1 VTLPL
6 SNRARAKLLDD
17 RGPVNEYLGVRL
29 GTDAFAVPLA
39 SVREILVLPA
49 LTRVP
54 RAPRDVMGIL
64 SVRGRLVTVLDPRP
78 KLRIAADPPAK
89 RSRVLLVPLPTG
101 EVVGLYVDEVRSVH
115 RFPSSEIEESGVVL
129 GGTLA
134 EHVLGIARFEG
145 EMIVLLD
152 IGPLLSQR

>member
-1 VTLPL
+1 MSAQTLTRRGAVSPL
-6 SNRARAKLLDD
+6 D
-17 RGPVNEYLGVRL
+17 RGPLNEYLGVRL
-29 GTDAFAVPLA
+29 GDGLFAFPLA
-39 SVREILVLPA
+39 SVREILVLPT

-54 RAPRDVMGIL
+54 RAPPDVLGIL
-64 SVRGRLVTVLDPRP
+64 SVRGRLVTVIDPRLR
-78 KLRIAADPPAK
+78 LRIDRPPMAK

-115 RFPSSEIEESGVVL
+115 RFPRGEIEAASSVL

-134 EHVLGIARFEG
+134 DYVIGIARFEG

-152 IGPLLSQR
+152 VGSLIAPG

>member
-1 VTLPL
+1 MTLPL
-6 SNRARAKLLDD
+6 STRNRAGLLDD
-17 RGPVNEYLGVRL
+17 RGPVNEYLGIRL
-29 GTDAFAVPLA
+29 GSDAFAVPLA
-39 SVREILVLPA
+39 SVREILVFPS

-54 RAPRDVMGIL
+54 RAPRDVLGIL

-78 KLRIAADPPAK
+78 KLRIPATTPLK
-89 RSRVLLVPLPTG
+89 RSRVLLVPLPSG
-101 EVVGLYVDEVRSVH
+101 EVVGLYVDEVQSVH
-115 RFPSSEIEESGVVL
+115 RFPSSEIEAATSVL

-134 EHVLGIARFEG
+134 EHVLGIARYEG